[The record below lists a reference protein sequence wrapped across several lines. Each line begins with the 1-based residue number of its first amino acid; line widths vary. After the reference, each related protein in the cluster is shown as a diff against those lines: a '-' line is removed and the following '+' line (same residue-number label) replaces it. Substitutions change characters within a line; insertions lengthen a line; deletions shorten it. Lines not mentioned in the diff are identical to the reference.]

1 MMEKSAQTNILETK
15 LKNIITKY
23 ALSHVVKCAI
33 LYGSY
38 VFEEI
43 TKESDIDVLLVTNG
57 KRLDTLHEFIGNR
70 IIEFTLIGE
79 ETLNEMLR
87 ETNPYMAGVFL
98 NGKPLYNQTYT
109 EKIKSSIKKDNL
121 SKWIEK
127 YYSEGL
133 KRLDK
138 SVDKGD
144 IINAITLLINAY
156 LLAKGRLDLSYSI
169 DKLAKRTD
177 NTELSKL
184 VKDMLE
190 SHENNTVI
198 YAKKIADLVGPTIL
212 GKT

>member
-1 MMEKSAQTNILETK
+1 MMEKSAQKNVLETE
-15 LKNIITKY
+15 LKNIITEY

-38 VFEEI
+38 VLEEV
-43 TKESDIDVLLVTNG
+43 TKESDIDVLLITNG
-57 KRLDTLHEFIGNR
+57 KSLDTLHEFVGNR
-70 IIEFTLIGE
+70 IIEFTLVGE

-87 ETNPYMAGVFL
+87 ETNPYMASVFL
-98 NGKPLYNQTYT
+98 NGKPLYNQTYA
-109 EKIKSSIKKDNL
+109 EKIKSSINKDNL
-121 SKWIEK
+121 SKWIGK

-177 NTELSKL
+177 NIELSKL
-184 VKDMLE
+184 LKDLLE
-190 SHENNTVI
+190 SHESNTVI
-198 YAKKIADLVGPTIL
+198 YAKKIADLVGLTIL